1 MPDRAVELQDINED
15 IEKFLAVAG
24 TVTQGTLPPVTAQ
37 QFCELLREIQQ
48 AGLLVSQDL
57 ATANTDPELRRY
69 RRNLERLRGVL
80 PLVEI
85 QLRLEQARLKA
96 ECEAIDSACDWA
108 AASQA
113 TSNHSR

>member
-1 MPDRAVELQDINED
+1 MSERALELQSINED

-24 TVTQGTLPPVTAQ
+24 TVTQGTLPSVTAQ
-37 QFCELLREIQQ
+37 HFCELLREIQQ

-57 ATANTDPELRRY
+57 ATANADSEVPRY

-108 AASQA
+108 AASET
-113 TSNHSR
+113 TSNHFR